1 MSPLRFDSWGFWP
14 QSVLSGLAILLA
26 GAVLALALF
35 PLAHGSF
42 ISTHGPATALRSR
55 RLFHQIYLWLAMLT
69 ITLAGLFSILRVC
82 LKWFASAWIQHSLR
96 DLPQPSVASAVLLC

>member
-1 MSPLRFDSWGFWP
+1 MSLLRFDSWGFWP